1 MGLTELNA
9 DEFMKL
15 QELVK
20 LLSVFGISEE
30 DLRYLPQALKIVKEG
45 GIVEKPK
52 EMSKEDKKNLEEK
65 MQKTITPEEFMSQFK
80 GDVEEFYPNGKPRN
94 QTNNK

>member
-20 LLSVFGISEE
+20 LLSVFGITEE
-30 DLRYLPQALKIVKEG
+30 DLRYLPEALKIVKNG
-45 GIVEKPK
+45 GSINAPK
-52 EMSKEDKKNLEEK
+52 TMSKEEKKNLEEK
-65 MQKTITPEEFMSQFK
+65 MQKTLTPEEFMSQFK
-80 GDVEEFYPNGKPRN
+80 GDIEEFYPNGRN
-94 QTNNK
+94 KTNDK

>member
-20 LLSVFGISEE
+20 LLSVFGITEE
-30 DLRYLPQALKIVKEG
+30 DLRYLPEALKIVKNG
-45 GIVEKPK
+45 GLVNTPK
-52 EMSKEDKKNLEEK
+52 TMSKEEKKNLEEK
-65 MQKTITPEEFMSQFK
+65 MQKTLTPEEFMSQFK
-80 GDVEEFYPNGKPRN
+80 GDIEEFYPNGRN
-94 QTNNK
+94 KTNDK

>member
-20 LLSVFGISEE
+20 LLSVFGITEK
-30 DLRYLPQALKIVKEG
+30 DLRYLPEALKIVKNG
-45 GIVEKPK
+45 GSIATPK
-52 EMSKEDKKNLEEK
+52 TMSKEEKLDMEEK
-65 MQKTITPEEFMSQFK
+65 MKKTITPEEFMSQFK
-80 GDVEEFYPNGKPRN
+80 GDIEEFYPNGRN
-94 QTNNK
+94 KANDK

>member
-20 LLSVFGISEE
+20 LLSVFGITEE
-30 DLRYLPQALKIVKEG
+30 DLRYLPEALKIVKNG
-45 GIVEKPK
+45 GSIATPKTMSEK
-52 EMSKEDKKNLEEK
+52 DKKNLEEK
-65 MQKTITPEEFMSQFK
+65 MQKTLTPEEFMSQFK
-80 GDVEEFYPNGKPRN
+80 GDIEEFYPNGRN
-94 QTNNK
+94 KTNDK